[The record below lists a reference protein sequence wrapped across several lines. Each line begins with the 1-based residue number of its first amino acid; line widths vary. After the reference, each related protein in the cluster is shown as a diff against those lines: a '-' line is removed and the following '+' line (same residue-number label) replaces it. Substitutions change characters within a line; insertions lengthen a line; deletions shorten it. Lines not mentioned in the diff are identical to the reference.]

1 MKTEKNKQHKVWYI
15 PMIAVLIILGYR
27 LFFTDG
33 YQGNGSS
40 PPQKQPS
47 VASWYTGDK
56 SYAAKIKEFESFM
69 NFTTNDT
76 EAFKDWHMVWT
87 AYDERTPV
95 VMIDFENL
103 AKVNNVSVADAEQ
116 LVRNNVKLFGKYLQ
130 MFNNKVHDGKMK
142 QGDLTLVVTNHKGQ
156 EITMTQVMTPVSLT
170 N

>member
-15 PMIAVLIILGYR
+15 PMIAVLIVLGYR

-33 YQGNGSS
+33 YSSNGSN
-40 PPQKQPS
+40 PQKKQPS
-47 VASWYTGDK
+47 VANWYTGDK
-56 SYAAKIKEFESFM
+56 SYAVKIKEFESFM

-76 EAFKDWHMVWT
+76 EEFKDWNMVWT

-103 AKVNNVSVADAEQ
+103 AKVNNAAVSDAEQ
-116 LVRNNVKLFGKYLQ
+116 VVRNNVKLFGKYLQ
-130 MFNNKVHDGKMK
+130 MFNNKVHGGKMK
-142 QGDLTLVVTNHKGQ
+142 QGDLTLVVLNHKG
-156 EITMTQVMTPVSLT
+156 EEVTMTQVMTPVSLT